1 MSKNKIKFM
10 VDRLYGNMLEL
21 IDKRQEQHSNSTFC
35 NLNREGY
42 FRGYFKD
49 LIVIVHYVNKRKE
62 TKDNFMKNNYLAK
75 SNDETVLEHT
85 EKLIKNFKILTDI
98 YPNLNVNNEL
108 LLLSCIY
115 HDLGKINI
123 NFQKSIENSSFK
135 NNSGIPH
142 GLLSLA
148 FINIKNL
155 LSKFEFSDVKALICS
170 VALHH
175 ERDFSQITKK
185 DYSSEIEKMNLEI
198 KNFNFALEKLKKFFT
213 ETSGRKIELFP
224 DFFNDG
230 KLKKLSSK
238 FYKIGERP
246 YSKNDYETFKK
257 FVMLKG
263 LLNRIDYASSAYIE
277 IEKENNFLE
286 EELENFKKKK
296 LKISEWNKM
305 QKFMAKNR
313 ENNVVLKAQTGL
325 GKTEAGLLWIGN
337 SKGFFTLPLRS
348 SVNLIFERLTKQI
361 VSYGNENKIGLLRS
375 GFKNVYIE
383 NFDGNESEILKYMTS
398 TRQFSLPLTVCTIDQ
413 LLDFVFKAAGFEM
426 KLATLSYSKIVIDEI
441 QMYSPELTGYLIYG
455 LKQITEFGGKFSVI
469 TATFPPSINHFLKK
483 LKIDFIESENFIENK
498 IRHSVKVLDEEI
510 NTEFI
515 DKIYQKNKNLKI
527 LVVCNTIKKANEIY
541 EKLNNIGIANI
552 NLIHSRFI
560 NSDRKKKDKEIFE
573 FANSEGSGIWIGT
586 QVIEASLDIDFDILI
601 TELSDLNGLFQ
612 RMGRCYRKR
621 KFDGTTGK
629 YNCFVFS
636 KKCSGTFG
644 EYSIIDKEIHK
655 KSKEALNEV
664 DGSLSENH
672 KILLIEKTYSYE
684 SLKNT
689 KYFETIEK
697 TINFL
702 ENLLS
707 EYSMSGKEAQKKL
720 RNIFNEDIIPL
731 KIFNENKEKIFKN
744 KKILN
749 QKFENLSEEDKKKKI
764 IEKIK
769 AKEVIENFKVSV
781 PAYLLKNRKIEI
793 FWLNNYEKLKI
804 VDCKYTYEKGA
815 EF

>member
-1 MSKNKIKFM
+1 
-10 VDRLYGNMLEL
+10 
-21 IDKRQEQHSNSTFC
+21 
-35 NLNREGY
+35 
-42 FRGYFKD
+42 
-49 LIVIVHYVNKRKE
+49 
-62 TKDNFMKNNYLAK
+62 MKNNYLAK
-75 SNDETVLEHT
+75 SNGETVLEHT

-98 YPNLNVNNEL
+98 YPNLNVNKEL

-123 NFQKSIENSSFK
+123 NFQKNIENF
-135 NNSGIPH
+135 NFNYSGITH

-148 FINIKNL
+148 FINVKNL
-155 LSKFEFSDVKALICS
+155 LMEFEISDIKALIYS

-185 DYSSEIEKMNLEI
+185 NYSVEIEKMNSEV
-198 KNFNFALEKLKKFFT
+198 KNFNFVLEKLEKLFFEISGKKI
-213 ETSGRKIELFP
+213 KLFP
-224 DFFNDG
+224 DVFNDE

-238 FYKIGERP
+238 FYKLGERP
-246 YSKNDYETFKK
+246 YSMNNYEIFKK

-277 IEKENNFLE
+277 VEKKNDFLE
-286 EELENFKKKK
+286 EELENFKLKI
-296 LKISEWNKM
+296 LKISEWNAM
-305 QKFMAKNR
+305 QQFMIKNR
-313 ENNVVLKAQTGL
+313 KKNVILKAQTGL
-325 GKTEAGLLWIGN
+325 GKTEAALLWIGN
-337 SKGFFTLPLRS
+337 SKGFFTLPLKS
-348 SVNLIFERLTKQI
+348 ATNSIFERLTKQI
-361 VSYGNENKIGLLRS
+361 VSSGNKSKIGLLHS

-383 NFDGNESEILKYMTS
+383 NSDGSENEILNYTTS
-398 TRQFSLPLTVCTIDQ
+398 TRQFSLPVTICTIDQ
-413 LLDFVFKAAGFEM
+413 LFDFVFKAAGFEM
-426 KLATLSYSKIVIDEI
+426 KLATLSYSKTVIDEI
-441 QMYSPELTGYLIYG
+441 QMYSPELISFLLYG

-469 TATFPPSINHFLKK
+469 TATFPPVLNFFLKK
-483 LKIDFIESENFIENK
+483 LKIDFIESENFIEDK

-510 NTEFI
+510 NDGFI

-527 LVVCNTIKKANEIY
+527 LVVCNTIKKASEIY
-541 EKLNNIGIANI
+541 EKLNEMKNVNI

-573 FANSEGSGIWIGT
+573 FASSSESGIWIGT
-586 QVIEASLDIDFDILI
+586 QVVEASLDIDFDILI

-621 KFDGTTGK
+621 EFDQKTGE

-644 EYSIIDKEIHK
+644 EYSIVDKEIHK
-655 KSKEALNEV
+655 KSKEALNKV
-664 DGSLSENH
+664 DKFLSESH
-672 KILLIEKTYSYE
+672 KISLIEKTYSYE

-707 EYSMSGKEAQKKL
+707 EYSMTGREAQKKL

-731 KIFNENKEKIFKN
+731 KIFEKN
-744 KKILN
+744 KDEFLKSREIIN
-749 QKFENLSEEDKKKKI
+749 QKFENLKTEDKKKMI
-764 IEKIK
+764 IKKMK
-769 AKEVIENFKVSV
+769 AKEMLEGFKVSV
-781 PAYLLKNRKIEI
+781 PAYLLKDRETE
-793 FWLNNYEKLKI
+793 FFHLSEHESLKI

>member
-1 MSKNKIKFM
+1 
-10 VDRLYGNMLEL
+10 
-21 IDKRQEQHSNSTFC
+21 
-35 NLNREGY
+35 
-42 FRGYFKD
+42 
-49 LIVIVHYVNKRKE
+49 
-62 TKDNFMKNNYLAK
+62 MKNNYLAK
-75 SNDETVLEHT
+75 SNGETVLEHT

-98 YPNLNVNNEL
+98 YPNLNVNKEL

-123 NFQKSIENSSFK
+123 NFQKNIENFAF
-135 NNSGIPH
+135 NNYSGIMH

-148 FINIKNL
+148 FINVEKL
-155 LSKFEFSDVKALICS
+155 LTEFEISDVKALIYS

-185 DYSSEIEKMNLEI
+185 DYSSEIKKMNIEV
-198 KNFNFALEKLKKFFT
+198 KNFTPTLEKLKKIFT
-213 ETSGRKIELFP
+213 KETGRKIELF
-224 DFFNDG
+224 NG
-230 KLKKLSSK
+230 EKLKKLSSK
-238 FYKIGERP
+238 FYKLGERL
-246 YSKNDYETFKK
+246 YSSDDYETFKK

-305 QKFMAKNR
+305 QKFMIKNK
-313 ENNVVLKAQTGL
+313 EKNVILKAQTGL

-348 SVNLIFERLTKQI
+348 ATNSIFERLTNQI
-361 VSYGNENKIGLLRS
+361 ISAKNKRKIGLLHS
-375 GFKNVYIE
+375 NFKDAYIE
-383 NFDGNESEILKYMTS
+383 NCNGNEIEILKYITS
-398 TRQFSLPLTVCTIDQ
+398 TRQFSIPITICTVDQ
-413 LLDFVFKAAGFEM
+413 LFDFVFKSAGFEM

-441 QMYSPELTGYLIYG
+441 QMYSPELAGYLVYG
-455 LKQITEFGGKFSVI
+455 LKQITEFGGKFSII
-469 TATFPPSINHFLKK
+469 TATFPPVINYFLKK

-498 IRHSVKVLDEEI
+498 IRHSAKVLDEEI
-510 NTEFI
+510 NAEFI

-541 EKLNNIGIANI
+541 EKLNETKNVNI

-560 NSDRKKKDKEIFE
+560 NSDRKKKEEEIFE
-573 FANSEGSGIWIGT
+573 FASSTKSGIWIGT
-586 QVIEASLDIDFDILI
+586 QVVEASLDIDFDVLI
-601 TELSDLNGLFQ
+601 TELSDINGLFQ

-621 KFDGTTGK
+621 KFDKKTGE
-629 YNCFVFS
+629 YNCFLFS

-644 EYSIIDKEIHK
+644 EYSIVDKEIHK

-707 EYSMSGKEAQKKL
+707 EYSMSGKEARKRL
-720 RNIFNEDIIPL
+720 RKIFNEDIIPL
-731 KIFNENKEKIFKN
+731 KIFKENKEKILKN

-769 AKEVIENFKVSV
+769 AKEVIENLKVSV
-781 PAYLLKNRKIEI
+781 PSYLLKDREIEI

>member
-1 MSKNKIKFM
+1 
-10 VDRLYGNMLEL
+10 
-21 IDKRQEQHSNSTFC
+21 
-35 NLNREGY
+35 
-42 FRGYFKD
+42 
-49 LIVIVHYVNKRKE
+49 
-62 TKDNFMKNNYLAK
+62 MKNNYFAK
-75 SNDETVLEHT
+75 SNKETILEHT

-98 YPNLNVNNEL
+98 YSDLNVDKKL

-123 NFQKSIENSSFK
+123 NFQKNIENFNSS
-135 NNSGIPH
+135 NYSGITH
-142 GLLSLA
+142 GLLSLS
-148 FINIKNL
+148 FINAEKL
-155 LSKFEFSDVKALICS
+155 LLEFEISDIKALIYS

-175 ERDFSQITKK
+175 ERDFSQVTKK
-185 DYSSEIEKMNLEI
+185 DYSSEIDEMNLEV
-198 KNFNFALEKLKKFFT
+198 KNFNPALEKLKKIFM

-224 DFFNDG
+224 DIFNE

-238 FYKIGERP
+238 FYKLGERP
-246 YSKNDYETFKK
+246 YSMNDYEIFKK

-263 LLNRIDYASSAYIE
+263 LLNRIDYAASAYVE
-277 IEKENNFLE
+277 VEKKNDFLE

-305 QKFMAKNR
+305 QKFMAKNKER
-313 ENNVVLKAQTGL
+313 NVILKAQTGL
-325 GKTEAGLLWIGN
+325 GKTEAGFLWIGN
-337 SKGFFTLPLRS
+337 GKGFFTLPLKS
-348 SVNLIFERLTKQI
+348 ATNSIFERLTNQI
-361 VSYGNENKIGLLRS
+361 ISTENKRKIGLLHS
-375 GFKNVYIE
+375 NFKDVYIE
-383 NFDGNESEILKYMTS
+383 NYDGNESEILKYITS
-398 TRQFSLPLTVCTIDQ
+398 TRQFSLPIAICTIDQ
-413 LLDFVFKAAGFEM
+413 LFDFVFKAAGFEM

-441 QMYSPELTGYLIYG
+441 QMYSPELTGYLLFG

-469 TATFPPSINHFLKK
+469 TATFPPVLNHFLKK
-483 LKIDFIESENFIENK
+483 LKIDFIESENFIEDK
-498 IRHSVKVLDEEI
+498 IRHSVKVLDEEM
-510 NTEFI
+510 NAEFI

-541 EKLNNIGIANI
+541 EKLNETKNVNI

-560 NSDRKKKDKEIFE
+560 NSDRKKKEEEIFE
-573 FANSEGSGIWIGT
+573 FASSTESGIWIGT
-586 QVIEASLDIDFDILI
+586 QVIEVSLDIDFDILI

-621 KFDGTTGK
+621 EFDQKTGE

-644 EYSIIDKEIHK
+644 EYSIVDKEIHI
-655 KSKEALNEV
+655 KSKDALNEV
-664 DGSLSENH
+664 DRLLSENH
-672 KILLIEKTYSYE
+672 KISLIEKTYSYE

-707 EYSMSGKEAQKKL
+707 EYSMTGREAQKKL

-731 KIFNENKEKIFKN
+731 KIFEENKEKFLKSKEI
-744 KKILN
+744 IN
-749 QKFENLSEEDKKKKI
+749 QKTEIFNEGDKKKKV
-764 IEKIK
+764 IEKLK

-781 PAYLLKNRKIEI
+781 PAYLLKDREIE
-793 FWLNNYEKLKI
+793 FFQLSDYETLKI
-804 VDCKYTYEKGA
+804 VDCKYTYEKGV

>member
-1 MSKNKIKFM
+1 
-10 VDRLYGNMLEL
+10 
-21 IDKRQEQHSNSTFC
+21 
-35 NLNREGY
+35 
-42 FRGYFKD
+42 
-49 LIVIVHYVNKRKE
+49 
-62 TKDNFMKNNYLAK
+62 MKNNYLAK
-75 SNDETVLEHT
+75 SNKETILEHT

-98 YPNLNVNNEL
+98 YSNLNVNKEL

-123 NFQKSIENSSFK
+123 NFQKNIENLNSS
-135 NNSGIPH
+135 NYSGIMH
-142 GLLSLA
+142 GLLSLS
-148 FINIKNL
+148 FINVEKL
-155 LSKFEFSDVKALICS
+155 LLEFEISDIKALIYS

-185 DYSSEIEKMNLEI
+185 NYSVEIEKMNSEV
-198 KNFNFALEKLKKFFT
+198 KNFNFVLEKLEKLFFEISGKKIKLFPDIFNDEKLKK
-213 ETSGRKIELFP
+213 LP
-224 DFFNDG
+224 
-230 KLKKLSSK
+230 SK
-238 FYKIGERP
+238 FYKLGERP
-246 YSKNDYETFKK
+246 YSMNDYEIFKK

-277 IEKENNFLE
+277 IEKKNNFLE
-286 EELENFKKKK
+286 EELENFKKK
-296 LKISEWNKM
+296 LKIFEWNKM
-305 QKFMAKNR
+305 QQFMVENR
-313 ENNVVLKAQTGL
+313 KRNVILKAQTGL
-325 GKTEAGLLWIGN
+325 GKTEAALLWIGN

-348 SVNLIFERLTKQI
+348 ATNSIFERLTNQI
-361 VSYGNENKIGLLRS
+361 ISTENKRKIGLLHS
-375 GFKNVYIE
+375 NFKDAYIE
-383 NFDGNESEILKYMTS
+383 NCGGNESEILKYITS
-398 TRQFSLPLTVCTIDQ
+398 TRQFSLAITICTIDQ
-413 LLDFVFKAAGFEM
+413 LFDFVFKAAGFEM

-441 QMYSPELTGYLIYG
+441 QMYSPELTGYLLFG

-469 TATFPPSINHFLKK
+469 TATFPPVLSYFLKK
-483 LKIDFIESENFIENK
+483 LKINFIESENFIEDK
-498 IRHSVKVLDEEI
+498 IRHSVKVLDEEMSA
-510 NTEFI
+510 EFI

-541 EKLNNIGIANI
+541 EKLNETKNVNI

-573 FANSEGSGIWIGT
+573 FASSTESGIWIGT
-586 QVIEASLDIDFDILI
+586 QVIEASLDIDFDVLI

-621 KFDGTTGK
+621 EFDKKTGE

-636 KKCSGTFG
+636 KRCSGTFG
-644 EYSIIDKEIHK
+644 EYSIVDKEIHK
-655 KSKEALNEV
+655 KSKEALNETNGLL
-664 DGSLSENH
+664 DESH
-672 KILLIEKTYSYE
+672 KIELIEKTYSYE

-702 ENLLS
+702 DNLLS
-707 EYSMSGKEAQKKL
+707 EYSMTGREAQKKL

-731 KIFNENKEKIFKN
+731 KIFEENKEKILKS
-744 KKILN
+744 KEMIN
-749 QKFENLSEEDKKKKI
+749 QKFENLNEEAKKKKI

-781 PAYLLKNRKIEI
+781 PAYLLKDRKTE
-793 FWLNNYEKLKI
+793 FFQLSDYETLKI
-804 VDCKYTYEKGA
+804 VNCKYTYEKGV

>member
-1 MSKNKIKFM
+1 
-10 VDRLYGNMLEL
+10 
-21 IDKRQEQHSNSTFC
+21 
-35 NLNREGY
+35 
-42 FRGYFKD
+42 
-49 LIVIVHYVNKRKE
+49 
-62 TKDNFMKNNYLAK
+62 MKNNYLAK
-75 SNDETVLEHT
+75 SNGETVLEHT

-98 YPNLNVNNEL
+98 YSDLNIDKEL

-123 NFQKSIENSSFK
+123 NFQRSIENSSFK
-135 NNSGIPH
+135 DNSGIPH

-155 LSKFEFSDVKALICS
+155 LSKFEFSDVKALIYS

-175 ERDFSQITKK
+175 ERDFSLVAKK
-185 DYSSEIEKMNLEI
+185 DYSSEIDEMNLEV
-198 KNFNFALEKLKKFFT
+198 KNFTPTLEKLKKIFT
-213 ETSGRKIELFP
+213 EATGRKIELF
-224 DFFNDG
+224 NDE

-238 FYKIGERP
+238 FYKLGERP
-246 YSKNDYETFKK
+246 YSMNDYEIFKK

-277 IEKENNFLE
+277 VEEKNNFLKK
-286 EELENFKKKK
+286 ELENFK
-296 LKISEWNKM
+296 LKILKILEWNEM
-305 QKFMAKNR
+305 QRFMMKNR
-313 ENNVVLKAQTGL
+313 KRNVILKAQTGL
-325 GKTEAGLLWIGN
+325 GKTEAALLWIGD
-337 SKGFFTLPLRS
+337 SKGFFTLPLKS
-348 SVNLIFERLTKQI
+348 ATNSIFERLINQI
-361 VSYGNENKIGLLRS
+361 ISTENKRKIGLLHS
-375 GFKNVYIE
+375 NFKDVYVE
-383 NFDGNESEILKYMTS
+383 NYDGNESEILKYITS
-398 TRQFSLPLTVCTIDQ
+398 TRQFSLAITICTIDQ
-413 LLDFVFKAAGFEM
+413 LFDFVFKAAGFEM
-426 KLATLSYSKIVIDEI
+426 KLATLSYSKTVIDEI
-441 QMYSPELTGYLIYG
+441 QMYSPELMGYLLYG

-469 TATFPPSINHFLKK
+469 TATFPPVLNHFLKK
-483 LKIDFIESENFIENK
+483 LKIDFIESENFIEDK
-498 IRHSVKVLDEEI
+498 IRHSVKVLDEEMSA
-510 NTEFI
+510 EFI

-541 EKLNNIGIANI
+541 EKLNETKNVNI

-560 NSDRKKKDKEIFE
+560 NSDRKKKEEEIFE
-573 FANSEGSGIWIGT
+573 FASSTKSGIWIGT
-586 QVIEASLDIDFDILI
+586 QVVEVSLDIDFDVLI

-621 KFDGTTGK
+621 EFDGFTGK

-644 EYSIIDKEIHK
+644 EYSIVDKEIHK
-655 KSKEALNEV
+655 KSKEALNETNGLL
-664 DGSLSENH
+664 DESH
-672 KILLIEKTYSYE
+672 KIELIEKTYSYE

-707 EYSMSGKEAQKKL
+707 EYSMTGREAKKKL

-731 KIFNENKEKIFKN
+731 KIFEENKEKILKI
-744 KKILN
+744 KQILN
-749 QKFENLSEEDKKKKI
+749 QKFENLSEETKKKKI

-769 AKEVIENFKVSV
+769 AKEIVEGFKVSV
-781 PAYLLKNRKIEI
+781 PAYLLKDREIE
-793 FWLNNYEKLKI
+793 FFQLSDYETLKI
-804 VDCKYTYEKGA
+804 VDCKYTYEKGV

>member
-1 MSKNKIKFM
+1 
-10 VDRLYGNMLEL
+10 
-21 IDKRQEQHSNSTFC
+21 
-35 NLNREGY
+35 
-42 FRGYFKD
+42 
-49 LIVIVHYVNKRKE
+49 
-62 TKDNFMKNNYLAK
+62 MKNNYFAK
-75 SNDETVLEHT
+75 TNGETVLEHT

-98 YPNLNVNNEL
+98 YSNLNVNKEL

-123 NFQKSIENSSFK
+123 NFQRSIEKSVFNDY
-135 NNSGIPH
+135 SGIMH

-148 FINIKNL
+148 FINVENL
-155 LSKFEFSDVKALICS
+155 LEEFEISDIKALIYS

-185 DYSSEIEKMNLEI
+185 DYSSEIEKMNIEV
-198 KNFNFALEKLKKFFT
+198 KNFTPTLEKLKKIFT
-213 ETSGRKIELFP
+213 EETGRKIELF
-224 DFFNDG
+224 NDK
-230 KLKKLSSK
+230 KLKKLPSK
-238 FYKIGERP
+238 FYKLGERL
-246 YSKNDYETFKK
+246 YSYDDYEIFKK

-277 IEKENNFLE
+277 VEKENDFLE
-286 EELENFKKKK
+286 EELENFKKK
-296 LKISEWNKM
+296 LKFFEWNKM
-305 QKFMAKNR
+305 QQFMAENR
-313 ENNVVLKAQTGL
+313 KRNVILKAQTGL

-337 SKGFFTLPLRS
+337 SKGFFTLPLKNATIS
-348 SVNLIFERLTKQI
+348 IFERLKNLI
-361 VSYGNENKIGLLRS
+361 ISPENKTKIGLLHS

-383 NFDGNESEILKYMTS
+383 NSDGNESEILKYMTS
-398 TRQFSLPLTVCTIDQ
+398 TRQFSLPVVVCTIDQ
-413 LLDFVFKAAGFEM
+413 LFDFVFKAAGFEM
-426 KLATLSYSKIVIDEI
+426 KLATLSYSKTVIDEI
-441 QMYSPELTGYLIYG
+441 QMYSPELISFLLYG

-469 TATFPPSINHFLKK
+469 TATFPPVLNFFLKK

-510 NTEFI
+510 NAEFI

-541 EKLNNIGIANI
+541 EKLNETKNVNI

-560 NSDRKKKDKEIFE
+560 NSDRKKKEEEIFE
-573 FANSEGSGIWIGT
+573 FASSTKSGIWIGT
-586 QVIEASLDIDFDILI
+586 QVVEASLDIDFDILI

-621 KFDGTTGK
+621 EFDKRTGE

-644 EYSIIDKEIHK
+644 EYSVVDKEIHK
-655 KSKEALNEV
+655 KSKEALNKT
-664 DGSLSENH
+664 DGLLDEKR
-672 KILLIEKTYSYE
+672 KIELIEKVYSYE

-702 ENLLS
+702 ENLLN
-707 EYSMSGKEAQKKL
+707 EYSMSGKEAKKKL
-720 RNIFNEDIIPL
+720 RNIFNENIIPL
-731 KIFNENKEKIFKN
+731 KIFKENKEKILKS
-744 KKILN
+744 KQILN
-749 QKFENLSEEDKKKKI
+749 QKFENLSEEDKKKRI

-781 PAYLLKNRKIEI
+781 PSYFLKDKEIEV
-793 FWLNNYEKLKI
+793 FWLNSYEKLKI

>member
-1 MSKNKIKFM
+1 
-10 VDRLYGNMLEL
+10 
-21 IDKRQEQHSNSTFC
+21 
-35 NLNREGY
+35 
-42 FRGYFKD
+42 
-49 LIVIVHYVNKRKE
+49 
-62 TKDNFMKNNYLAK
+62 MKNNYLAK
-75 SNDETVLEHT
+75 SNSETILEHT

-98 YPNLNVNNEL
+98 YSDLNVDKEL

-123 NFQKSIENSSFK
+123 NFQRSIEKSIFNDY
-135 NNSGIPH
+135 SGIPH
-142 GLLSLA
+142 GLLSLS
-148 FINIKNL
+148 FINAEKL
-155 LSKFEFSDVKALICS
+155 LLEFEISDIKALIYS

-185 DYSSEIEKMNLEI
+185 DYSSEIEKMNLEV
-198 KNFNFALEKLKKFFT
+198 KGFNFALEKLKKIFT
-213 ETSGRKIELFP
+213 KETGRKMELF
-224 DFFNDG
+224 NDE

-238 FYKIGERP
+238 IYKLGERL
-246 YSKNDYETFKK
+246 YSSNDYEMFKK

-286 EELENFKKKK
+286 EELENFKKK
-296 LKISEWNKM
+296 LKIFEWNKM
-305 QKFMAKNR
+305 QQFMVENR
-313 ENNVVLKAQTGL
+313 KRNVILKAQTGL

-337 SKGFFTLPLRS
+337 SKGFFTLPLKS
-348 SVNLIFERLTKQI
+348 ATDSIFERLKNI
-361 VSYGNENKIGLLRS
+361 IISPENKSKIGLLHS

-383 NFDGNESEILKYMTS
+383 NSDGNESEILKYMTS
-398 TRQFSLPLTVCTIDQ
+398 TRQFSLPVVVCTIDQ
-413 LLDFVFKAAGFEM
+413 LFDFVFKAAGFEM
-426 KLATLSYSKIVIDEI
+426 KLATLSYSKIIIDEI

-455 LKQITEFGGKFSVI
+455 LKQITEFDGKFSII
-469 TATFPPSINHFLKK
+469 TATFPPVINHFLKK
-483 LKIDFIESENFIENK
+483 LKIDFIESENFVEDK
-498 IRHSVKVLDEEI
+498 IRHGVKVLDEEM
-510 NTEFI
+510 NAELI

-541 EKLNNIGIANI
+541 EKLNEMKNVNI

-573 FANSEGSGIWIGT
+573 FASLSKNGIWIGT
-586 QVIEASLDIDFDILI
+586 QVVEASLDVDFDILI

-621 KFDGTTGK
+621 EFDKKTGE

-644 EYSIIDKEIHK
+644 EYSFVDKEIHK
-655 KSKEALNEV
+655 KSKEALNKT
-664 DGSLSENH
+664 DGLLDEKR
-672 KILLIEKTYSYE
+672 KIELIEKVYSYE

-707 EYSMSGKEAQKKL
+707 EYSMSNKEAKKKL
-720 RNIFNEDIIPL
+720 RKIFNEDIIPL
-731 KIFNENKEKIFKN
+731 KIFKENKEKILKN

-749 QKFENLSEEDKKKKI
+749 QRFENLSEEDKKKKI

-781 PAYLLKNRKIEI
+781 PSYLLKDREIEI

>member
-1 MSKNKIKFM
+1 
-10 VDRLYGNMLEL
+10 
-21 IDKRQEQHSNSTFC
+21 
-35 NLNREGY
+35 
-42 FRGYFKD
+42 
-49 LIVIVHYVNKRKE
+49 
-62 TKDNFMKNNYLAK
+62 MKNNYLAK
-75 SNDETVLEHT
+75 SNGETVLVHT

-98 YPNLNVNNEL
+98 YPNLNVNKEL

-123 NFQKSIENSSFK
+123 NFQRSIENSSFK
-135 NNSGIPH
+135 DNSGIPH

-148 FINIKNL
+148 FINVKNL
-155 LSKFEFSDVKALICS
+155 LMEFEISDIKALIYS

-175 ERDFSQITKK
+175 ERDFSKITKK
-185 DYSSEIEKMNLEI
+185 DYANEIEKMNIEV
-198 KNFNFALEKLKKFFT
+198 KNFNPALEKLKKIFM

-224 DFFNDG
+224 DIFNE

-238 FYKIGERP
+238 FYKIGERS
-246 YSKNDYETFKK
+246 YSSNDYEIFKK

-263 LLNRIDYASSAYIE
+263 LLNRIDYAASAYVE
-277 IEKENNFLE
+277 VEKKNDFLE
-286 EELENFKKKK
+286 KELENFKKK
-296 LKISEWNKM
+296 LKIFEWNKM
-305 QKFMAKNR
+305 QQFMV
-313 ENNVVLKAQTGL
+313 ENKKRNIILKAQTGL

-337 SKGFFTLPLRS
+337 SKGFFTLSLKS
-348 SVNLIFERLTKQI
+348 ATNSIFERLTNQI
-361 VSYGNENKIGLLRS
+361 ISTENKRKIGLLHS
-375 GFKNVYIE
+375 DFKDVYIE
-383 NFDGNESEILKYMTS
+383 NYDGNESEILKYMTS
-398 TRQFSLPLTVCTIDQ
+398 TRQFSLPVTICTIDQ
-413 LLDFVFKAAGFEM
+413 LFDFVFKAAGFEM
-426 KLATLSYSKIVIDEI
+426 KLATLSYSKTVIDEI
-441 QMYSPELTGYLIYG
+441 QMYSPELISFLLYG
-455 LKQITEFGGKFSVI
+455 LKQIAEFGGRFSVI
-469 TATFPPSINHFLKK
+469 TATFPPVLNFFLKK

-510 NTEFI
+510 NAEFI

-541 EKLNNIGIANI
+541 EKLNETKNVNI

-560 NSDRKKKDKEIFE
+560 NSDRKKKEEEIFE
-573 FANSEGSGIWIGT
+573 FASSTKSGIWIGT
-586 QVIEASLDIDFDILI
+586 QVVEASLDIDFDILI

-621 KFDGTTGK
+621 EFDKRTGE

-644 EYSIIDKEIHK
+644 EYSIVDKEIHI
-655 KSKEALNEV
+655 KSKDALNEI
-664 DGSLSENH
+664 DRLLSENH
-672 KILLIEKTYSYE
+672 KIALIEKTYSYE

-702 ENLLS
+702 DNLLS
-707 EYSMSGKEAQKKL
+707 EYSMTGREAQKKL

-731 KIFNENKEKIFKN
+731 KIFEENKEKILKS
-744 KKILN
+744 KEMIN
-749 QKFENLSEEDKKKKI
+749 QKFENLNEEAKKKKI

-781 PAYLLKNRKIEI
+781 PAYLLKDRKTE
-793 FWLNNYEKLKI
+793 FFQLSDYETLKI
-804 VDCKYTYEKGA
+804 VNCKYTYEKGV

>member
-1 MSKNKIKFM
+1 
-10 VDRLYGNMLEL
+10 
-21 IDKRQEQHSNSTFC
+21 
-35 NLNREGY
+35 
-42 FRGYFKD
+42 
-49 LIVIVHYVNKRKE
+49 
-62 TKDNFMKNNYLAK
+62 MKNNYLAK
-75 SNDETVLEHT
+75 SNGETVLEHT

-98 YPNLNVNNEL
+98 YSDLNIDKEL

-123 NFQKSIENSSFK
+123 NFQKSIENFAF
-135 NNSGIPH
+135 NNYSGIMH

-148 FINIKNL
+148 FINVENL
-155 LSKFEFSDVKALICS
+155 LPEFEISDIKALIYS

-175 ERDFSQITKK
+175 ERDFSLVAKK
-185 DYSSEIEKMNLEI
+185 DYSSEIDEMNLEV
-198 KNFNFALEKLKKFFT
+198 KNFTPTLEKLKKIFT
-213 ETSGRKIELFP
+213 EATGRKIELF
-224 DFFNDG
+224 NDE

-238 FYKIGERP
+238 FYKLGERP
-246 YSKNDYETFKK
+246 YSMNDYEIFKK

-263 LLNRIDYASSAYIE
+263 LLNRIDYAASAYVE
-277 IEKENNFLE
+277 VEKKNDFLE

-305 QKFMAKNR
+305 QKFMAKNKER
-313 ENNVVLKAQTGL
+313 NVILKAQTGL
-325 GKTEAGLLWIGN
+325 GKTEAALLWIGD
-337 SKGFFTLPLRS
+337 SKGFFTLPLKS
-348 SVNLIFERLTKQI
+348 ATNSIFERLTNQI
-361 VSYGNENKIGLLRS
+361 ISTENKRKIGLLHS
-375 GFKNVYIE
+375 NFKDAYIE
-383 NFDGNESEILKYMTS
+383 NYDGNESEILKYITS
-398 TRQFSLPLTVCTIDQ
+398 TRQFSLAITICTVDQ
-413 LLDFVFKAAGFEM
+413 LFDFVFKAAGFEM
-426 KLATLSYSKIVIDEI
+426 KLATLSYSKTVIDEI
-441 QMYSPELTGYLIYG
+441 QMYSPELMGYLLYG

-469 TATFPPSINHFLKK
+469 TATFPPILNYFLKK

-510 NTEFI
+510 NAEFI

-541 EKLNNIGIANI
+541 EKLNNMGIANI

-560 NSDRKKKDKEIFE
+560 NSDRKKKEEEIFE
-573 FANSEGSGIWIGT
+573 FASSTKSGIWIGT
-586 QVIEASLDIDFDILI
+586 QVVEASLDIDFDVLI

-621 KFDGTTGK
+621 EFDKKTGE

-636 KKCSGTFG
+636 KRCSGTLG
-644 EYSIIDKEIHK
+644 EYSIVDKEIHK
-655 KSKEALNEV
+655 KSKEALNKV
-664 DGSLSENH
+664 DKFLSESH
-672 KILLIEKTYSYE
+672 KISLIEKVYSYE

-707 EYSMSGKEAQKKL
+707 EYSMTGREAQKKL

-731 KIFNENKEKIFKN
+731 KIFEENKEKFLKSKEI
-744 KKILN
+744 IN
-749 QKFENLSEEDKKKKI
+749 QKTEIFNEGDKKKKV
-764 IEKIK
+764 IEKLK

-781 PAYLLKNRKIEI
+781 PAYLLKDREIE
-793 FWLNNYEKLKI
+793 FFQLSDYETLKI
-804 VDCKYTYEKGA
+804 VDCKYTYEKGV

>member
-1 MSKNKIKFM
+1 
-10 VDRLYGNMLEL
+10 
-21 IDKRQEQHSNSTFC
+21 
-35 NLNREGY
+35 
-42 FRGYFKD
+42 
-49 LIVIVHYVNKRKE
+49 
-62 TKDNFMKNNYLAK
+62 MKNNYLAK
-75 SNDETVLEHT
+75 SNGETVLEHT

-98 YPNLNVNNEL
+98 YPNLNVNKEL
-108 LLLSCIY
+108 LLLFCIY

-123 NFQKSIENSSFK
+123 NFQKNIENFAF
-135 NNSGIPH
+135 NNYSGIMH

-148 FINIKNL
+148 FINVEKL
-155 LSKFEFSDVKALICS
+155 LTEFEISDVKALIYS

-185 DYSSEIEKMNLEI
+185 DYSSEIEKMNIEV
-198 KNFNFALEKLKKFFT
+198 KNFIPTLEKLKRIFT
-213 ETSGRKIELFP
+213 EETGRKIELF
-224 DFFNDG
+224 NDE
-230 KLKKLSSK
+230 KLKKLPSK
-238 FYKIGERP
+238 FYKLGERL
-246 YSKNDYETFKK
+246 YSYDDYEIFKK

-277 IEKENNFLE
+277 VEKENDFLE
-286 EELENFKKKK
+286 KELENFKKK
-296 LKISEWNKM
+296 LKIFEWNKM
-305 QKFMAKNR
+305 QQFMVENR
-313 ENNVVLKAQTGL
+313 KRNVILKAQTGL

-337 SKGFFTLPLRS
+337 SKGFFTLPLKNATIS
-348 SVNLIFERLTKQI
+348 IFERLKNLI
-361 VSYGNENKIGLLRS
+361 ISPENKTKIGLLHS

-383 NFDGNESEILKYMTS
+383 NSDGNESEILKYMTS
-398 TRQFSLPLTVCTIDQ
+398 TRQFSLPVVVCTIDQ
-413 LLDFVFKAAGFEM
+413 LFDFVFKAAGFEM
-426 KLATLSYSKIVIDEI
+426 KLATLSYSKTVIDEI
-441 QMYSPELTGYLIYG
+441 QMYSPELAGFLLYG

-469 TATFPPSINHFLKK
+469 TATFPTVLCYFLKK
-483 LKIDFIESENFIENK
+483 LKIDFIESENFVEDK
-498 IRHSVKVLDEEI
+498 IRHSVKMLDEEI
-510 NTEFI
+510 NAEFI
-515 DKIYQKNKNLKI
+515 DKIYQKNKNVKI

-541 EKLNNIGIANI
+541 EKLNNMGIVNI

-573 FANSEGSGIWIGT
+573 FSSSTKNGIWIGT
-586 QVIEASLDIDFDILI
+586 QVVEASLDIDFDILI
-601 TELSDLNGLFQ
+601 TELSDINGLFQ

-621 KFDGTTGK
+621 EFDQKIGE

-664 DGSLSENH
+664 DGLLSENH

-707 EYSMSGKEAQKKL
+707 EYSMSGKEARKRL
-720 RNIFNEDIIPL
+720 RKIFNEDIIPL

-749 QKFENLSEEDKKKKI
+749 QKFENLSEEDKKKKV

-781 PAYLLKNRKIEI
+781 PSYLLKDREIEI

-804 VDCKYTYEKGA
+804 VNCKYTYEKGA

>member
-1 MSKNKIKFM
+1 
-10 VDRLYGNMLEL
+10 
-21 IDKRQEQHSNSTFC
+21 
-35 NLNREGY
+35 
-42 FRGYFKD
+42 
-49 LIVIVHYVNKRKE
+49 
-62 TKDNFMKNNYLAK
+62 MKNNYLAK
-75 SNDETVLEHT
+75 SNKETILEHT

-98 YPNLNVNNEL
+98 YSNLNVNKEL

-123 NFQKSIENSSFK
+123 NFQKNIENLNSS
-135 NNSGIPH
+135 NYSGIMH
-142 GLLSLA
+142 GLLSLS
-148 FINIKNL
+148 FINVEKL
-155 LSKFEFSDVKALICS
+155 LLEFEISDIKALIYS

-185 DYSSEIEKMNLEI
+185 NYSVEIEKMNSEV
-198 KNFNFALEKLKKFFT
+198 KNFNFVLEKLEKLFFEISGKKI
-213 ETSGRKIELFP
+213 KLFP
-224 DFFNDG
+224 DVFNG
-230 KLKKLSSK
+230 EKLKKLSSK
-238 FYKIGERP
+238 FYKLGERP
-246 YSKNDYETFKK
+246 YSMNDYEIFKK

-277 IEKENNFLE
+277 IEKKNDFLG
-286 EELENFKKKK
+286 EELENFKKK
-296 LKISEWNKM
+296 LKIFEWNKM
-305 QKFMAKNR
+305 QRFMVENR
-313 ENNVVLKAQTGL
+313 KQNVVLKAQTGL

-337 SKGFFTLPLRS
+337 SKGFFTLPLKS
-348 SVNLIFERLTKQI
+348 ATNSIFERLTKQI
-361 VSYGNENKIGLLRS
+361 VSSGNKSKIGLLHS

-383 NFDGNESEILKYMTS
+383 NYDGNESEILKYITS
-398 TRQFSLPLTVCTIDQ
+398 TRQFSLPITICTIDQ
-413 LLDFVFKAAGFEM
+413 LFDFVFKAAGFEM

-441 QMYSPELTGYLIYG
+441 QMYSPELAGYLLFG
-455 LKQITEFGGKFSVI
+455 LKQITEFGGKFSII
-469 TATFPPSINHFLKK
+469 TATFPLVFCYFLKK
-483 LKIDFIESENFIENK
+483 LKIDFIESENFVEDK
-498 IRHSVKVLDEEI
+498 IRHSVKVLDEEMSA
-510 NTEFI
+510 EFI

-541 EKLNNIGIANI
+541 EKLNETKNVNI

-573 FANSEGSGIWIGT
+573 FSSSFKSGIWIGT
-586 QVIEASLDIDFDILI
+586 QVVEVSLDIDFDILI

-621 KFDGTTGK
+621 EFDQKTGE

-644 EYSIIDKEIHK
+644 EYSIVDKEIHI
-655 KSKEALNEV
+655 KSKDALNEV
-664 DGSLSENH
+664 DRLLSENH
-672 KILLIEKTYSYE
+672 KISLIEKTYSYE

-707 EYSMSGKEAQKKL
+707 EYSMTGREAQKKL

-731 KIFNENKEKIFKN
+731 KIFEENKDEFLKSREI
-744 KKILN
+744 IN
-749 QKFENLSEEDKKKKI
+749 QKFENLKTEDKKKMI
-764 IEKIK
+764 IKKMK
-769 AKEVIENFKVSV
+769 AKEMLEGFKVSV
-781 PAYLLKNRKIEI
+781 PAYLLKDRETE
-793 FWLNNYEKLKI
+793 FFHLSEHESLKI

>member
-1 MSKNKIKFM
+1 
-10 VDRLYGNMLEL
+10 
-21 IDKRQEQHSNSTFC
+21 
-35 NLNREGY
+35 
-42 FRGYFKD
+42 
-49 LIVIVHYVNKRKE
+49 
-62 TKDNFMKNNYLAK
+62 MKNNYLAK
-75 SNDETVLEHT
+75 SNGETVLEHT
-85 EKLIKNFKILTDI
+85 EKLIKNFKILSDI
-98 YPNLNVNNEL
+98 YSDLNVNKDL

-123 NFQKSIENSSFK
+123 NFQKSIENFAF
-135 NNSGIPH
+135 NNYSGIMH

-148 FINIKNL
+148 FINVENL
-155 LSKFEFSDVKALICS
+155 LPEFEISDIKALIYS

-175 ERDFSQITKK
+175 ERDFSLVAKK
-185 DYSSEIEKMNLEI
+185 DYSSEIDEMNLEVE
-198 KNFNFALEKLKKFFT
+198 NFTPTLEKLKKIFT
-213 ETSGRKIELFP
+213 EATGRKIELF
-224 DFFNDG
+224 NDE

-238 FYKIGERP
+238 FYKLGERP
-246 YSKNDYETFKK
+246 YSMNNYEIFKK

-263 LLNRIDYASSAYIE
+263 LLNRIDYASSAYVE
-277 IEKENNFLE
+277 VEKKNDFLE

-305 QKFMAKNR
+305 QKFMAKNKER
-313 ENNVVLKAQTGL
+313 NVILKAQTGL
-325 GKTEAGLLWIGN
+325 GKTEAGFLWIGN
-337 SKGFFTLPLRS
+337 GKGFFTLPLKS
-348 SVNLIFERLTKQI
+348 ATNSIFERLTNQI
-361 VSYGNENKIGLLRS
+361 ISTENKRKIGLLHS
-375 GFKNVYIE
+375 NFKDVYIE
-383 NFDGNESEILKYMTS
+383 NYDGNESEILKYITS
-398 TRQFSLPLTVCTIDQ
+398 TRQFSLPIAICTIDQ
-413 LLDFVFKAAGFEM
+413 LFDFVFKAAGFEM
-426 KLATLSYSKIVIDEI
+426 KLATLSYSKTVIDEI
-441 QMYSPELTGYLIYG
+441 QMYSPELMGYLLYG

-469 TATFPPSINHFLKK
+469 TATFPPILNYFLKK

-510 NTEFI
+510 NAEFI

-541 EKLNNIGIANI
+541 EKLNNMGIANI

-560 NSDRKKKDKEIFE
+560 NSDRKKKEEEIFE
-573 FANSEGSGIWIGT
+573 FASSTKSGIWIGT
-586 QVIEASLDIDFDILI
+586 QVVEASLDIDFDVLI

-621 KFDGTTGK
+621 EFDKKTGE

-636 KKCSGTFG
+636 KRCSGTLG
-644 EYSIIDKEIHK
+644 EYSIVDKEIHK
-655 KSKEALNEV
+655 KSKEALNKV
-664 DGSLSENH
+664 DKFLSESH
-672 KILLIEKTYSYE
+672 KISLIEKVYSYE

-707 EYSMSGKEAQKKL
+707 EYSMTGREVQKKL

-731 KIFNENKEKIFKN
+731 KIFEENKEKFLKSKEI
-744 KKILN
+744 IN
-749 QKFENLSEEDKKKKI
+749 QKTEIFNEGDKKKKV
-764 IEKIK
+764 IEKLK

-781 PAYLLKNRKIEI
+781 PAYLLKDREIE
-793 FWLNNYEKLKI
+793 FFQLSDYETLKI
-804 VDCKYTYEKGA
+804 VDCKYTYEKGV

>member
-1 MSKNKIKFM
+1 
-10 VDRLYGNMLEL
+10 
-21 IDKRQEQHSNSTFC
+21 
-35 NLNREGY
+35 
-42 FRGYFKD
+42 
-49 LIVIVHYVNKRKE
+49 
-62 TKDNFMKNNYLAK
+62 MKNNYLAK
-75 SNDETVLEHT
+75 SNKETILEHT

-98 YPNLNVNNEL
+98 YLNLNVDKEL

-123 NFQKSIENSSFK
+123 NFQRSIEKSVFNDY
-135 NNSGIPH
+135 SGIMH
-142 GLLSLA
+142 GLLSLS
-148 FINIKNL
+148 FINVEKL
-155 LSKFEFSDVKALICS
+155 LLEFGFSDVKALIYS

-175 ERDFSQITKK
+175 ERDFSQVTKK
-185 DYSSEIEKMNLEI
+185 DYSSEIDKMNLEV
-198 KNFNFALEKLKKFFT
+198 KGFNFALEKLKKIFT

-224 DFFNDG
+224 DIFNNE

-238 FYKIGERP
+238 FYKLGERP
-246 YSKNDYETFKK
+246 YSMNNYEIFKK

-263 LLNRIDYASSAYIE
+263 FLNRIDYASSAYIE

-286 EELENFKKKK
+286 EELENFKLKI
-296 LKISEWNKM
+296 LKISEWNAM
-305 QKFMAKNR
+305 QQFMIKNR
-313 ENNVVLKAQTGL
+313 EKNVILKAQTGL
-325 GKTEAGLLWIGN
+325 GKTEAALLWIGN

-348 SVNLIFERLTKQI
+348 ATNSIFERLTKQI
-361 VSYGNENKIGLLRS
+361 VSSGNKSKIGLLHS

-383 NFDGNESEILKYMTS
+383 NSDRSESEILNYMTS
-398 TRQFSLPLTVCTIDQ
+398 TRQFSLPVTICTIDQ
-413 LLDFVFKAAGFEM
+413 LFDFVFKAAGFEM
-426 KLATLSYSKIVIDEI
+426 KLATLSYSKTVIDEI
-441 QMYSPELTGYLIYG
+441 QMYSPELISFLLYG
-455 LKQITEFGGKFSVI
+455 LKQITEFGGKFSII
-469 TATFPPSINHFLKK
+469 TATFPPVLCYFLKK
-483 LKIDFIESENFIENK
+483 IKIDFIESKNFIEDK

-510 NTEFI
+510 NAEFI

-527 LVVCNTIKKANEIY
+527 LVICNTIKKANEIY
-541 EKLNNIGIANI
+541 EKLNETKNVNI

-560 NSDRKKKDKEIFE
+560 NSDRKKKEEEIFE
-573 FANSEGSGIWIGT
+573 FASSTKSGIWIGT
-586 QVIEASLDIDFDILI
+586 QVVEASLDIDFDILI

-612 RMGRCYRKR
+612 RMGRCYRK
-621 KFDGTTGK
+621 KEFDKRTGE

-644 EYSIIDKEIHK
+644 EYSIVDKEIHI
-655 KSKEALNEV
+655 KSKDALNEV
-664 DGSLSENH
+664 DRLLSENH
-672 KILLIEKTYSYE
+672 KISLIEKTYSYE

-707 EYSMSGKEAQKKL
+707 EYSMTGREAQKKL

-731 KIFNENKEKIFKN
+731 KIFKENKEKILKS
-744 KKILN
+744 KQILN
-749 QKFENLSEEDKKKKI
+749 QKFENLSEEDKKKRI

-781 PAYLLKNRKIEI
+781 PPYLLKDKEIEV

>member
-1 MSKNKIKFM
+1 
-10 VDRLYGNMLEL
+10 
-21 IDKRQEQHSNSTFC
+21 
-35 NLNREGY
+35 
-42 FRGYFKD
+42 
-49 LIVIVHYVNKRKE
+49 
-62 TKDNFMKNNYLAK
+62 MKNNYLAK
-75 SNDETVLEHT
+75 SNKETILEHT

-98 YPNLNVNNEL
+98 YPNLNVDKEQ

-123 NFQKSIENSSFK
+123 NFQKKIEKSIFNDC
-135 NNSGIPH
+135 SGIMH

-155 LSKFEFSDVKALICS
+155 LSKFEFSDVKALIYS

-175 ERDFSQITKK
+175 ERDFSQVTKK
-185 DYSSEIEKMNLEI
+185 DYSSEIDKMNLEV
-198 KNFNFALEKLKKFFT
+198 KGFNFALEKLKKIFT
-213 ETSGRKIELFP
+213 EISGRKIELFP
-224 DFFNDG
+224 DIFNDE

-238 FYKIGERP
+238 FYKLGERP
-246 YSKNDYETFKK
+246 YSRNDYETFKK

-263 LLNRIDYASSAYIE
+263 LLNRIDYAASAYVE
-277 IEKENNFLE
+277 VEKKNDFLE
-286 EELENFKKKK
+286 EELEDFKLKI
-296 LKISEWNKM
+296 LKISEWNVM
-305 QKFMAKNR
+305 QSFMIKSR
-313 ENNVVLKAQTGL
+313 TRNVILKAQTGL

-348 SVNLIFERLTKQI
+348 ATNSIFERLTNQI
-361 VSYGNENKIGLLRS
+361 ILTENKRKIGLLHS
-375 GFKNVYIE
+375 NFKDAYIE
-383 NFDGNESEILKYMTS
+383 NSDGNESEILNYTTS
-398 TRQFSLPLTVCTIDQ
+398 TRQFSLPVTICTIDQ
-413 LLDFVFKAAGFEM
+413 LFDFVFKTAGFEM

-441 QMYSPELTGYLIYG
+441 QMYSPELSGYLLFG
-455 LKQITEFGGKFSVI
+455 LKQITEFGGKFSII
-469 TATFPPSINHFLKK
+469 TATFPPVFNRFLKK
-483 LKIDFIESENFIENK
+483 LKIDFIESENFIEDK
-498 IRHSVKVLDEEI
+498 IRHSIKVLDEEI
-510 NTEFI
+510 NAEFI

-541 EKLNNIGIANI
+541 EKLNETKNVNI

-560 NSDRKKKDKEIFE
+560 NSDRKKKEEQIFE
-573 FANSEGSGIWIGT
+573 FASSTKSGIWIGT
-586 QVIEASLDIDFDILI
+586 QVVEASLDIDFDILI

-621 KFDGTTGK
+621 EFDQKIGE

-644 EYSIIDKEIHK
+644 EYSIVDKEIHK
-655 KSKEALNEV
+655 KSKEVLNKT
-664 DGSLSENH
+664 DGLLDEKH
-672 KILLIEKTYSYE
+672 KIKLIEKTYSYE

-707 EYSMSGKEAQKKL
+707 EYSMSSKEAKKKL

-731 KIFNENKEKIFKN
+731 KIFKKNKEKILKN

-749 QKFENLSEEDKKKKI
+749 QKFEDLNEEDKKRKI
-764 IEKIK
+764 IEKMK
-769 AKEVIENFKVSV
+769 AKEVIESFKVSV
-781 PAYLLKNRKIEI
+781 PSYLLKDRKIEF

>member
-1 MSKNKIKFM
+1 MN
-10 VDRLYGNMLEL
+10 
-21 IDKRQEQHSNSTFC
+21 
-35 NLNREGY
+35 
-42 FRGYFKD
+42 
-49 LIVIVHYVNKRKE
+49 VNK
-62 TKDNFMKNNYLAK
+62 
-75 SNDETVLEHT
+75 H
-85 EKLIKNFKILTDI
+85 
-98 YPNLNVNNEL
+98 L

-123 NFQKSIENSSFK
+123 NFQKNIENFNFS
-135 NNSGIPH
+135 NYSGITH

-148 FINIKNL
+148 FINVEKL
-155 LSKFEFSDVKALICS
+155 LLEFGFSDVKALIYS

-185 DYSSEIEKMNLEI
+185 NYSVEIEKMNSEV
-198 KNFNFALEKLKKFFT
+198 KNFNFVLEKLEKLFF
-213 ETSGRKIELFP
+213 EISGEKIKLFP
-224 DFFNDG
+224 DVFNG
-230 KLKKLSSK
+230 EKLKKLSPK
-238 FYKIGERP
+238 FYKLGERL
-246 YSKNDYETFKK
+246 YSSNDYEMFKK

-263 LLNRIDYASSAYIE
+263 LLNRIDYAASAYVE
-277 IEKENNFLE
+277 VEKKNDFLE

-305 QKFMAKNR
+305 QKFMEKNKER
-313 ENNVVLKAQTGL
+313 NVILKAQTGL
-325 GKTEAGLLWIGN
+325 GKTEAGFLWIGN
-337 SKGFFTLPLRS
+337 SKGFFTLPLKS
-348 SVNLIFERLTKQI
+348 ATNSIFERLTKQI
-361 VSYGNENKIGLLRS
+361 VSSGNKSKIGLLHS
-375 GFKNVYIE
+375 DFKDVYIE
-383 NFDGNESEILKYMTS
+383 NYDGNESEILKYMTS
-398 TRQFSLPLTVCTIDQ
+398 TRQFSLPITICTVDQ
-413 LLDFVFKAAGFEM
+413 LFDFVFKAAGFEM

-441 QMYSPELTGYLIYG
+441 QMYSPELMGFLLYG
-455 LKQITEFGGKFSVI
+455 LNQITEFGGKFSII
-469 TATFPPSINHFLKK
+469 TATFPPLLNYFLKK

-510 NTEFI
+510 NAEFI
-515 DKIYQKNKNLKI
+515 DKIYQKNKNLKF

-541 EKLNNIGIANI
+541 EKLNNMGIANI

-560 NSDRKKKDKEIFE
+560 NSDRKKKEEEIFE
-573 FANSEGSGIWIGT
+573 FASSTKSGIWIGT
-586 QVIEASLDIDFDILI
+586 QVVEASLDIDFDILI

-644 EYSIIDKEIHK
+644 EYSIVDNEIHK
-655 KSKEALNEV
+655 KSKEALNEI
-664 DGSLSENH
+664 DGLLSENH
-672 KILLIEKTYSYE
+672 KIALIEKTYSYE
-684 SLKNT
+684 ILKNT

-707 EYSMSGKEAQKKL
+707 EYSMTGKEAQKKL

-731 KIFNENKEKIFKN
+731 KIFKENKEKILKS
-744 KKILN
+744 KGIIN
-749 QKFENLSEEDKKKKI
+749 QKTEIFNEEDKKKMI
-764 IEKIK
+764 IEKLK
-769 AKEVIENFKVSV
+769 AKEIAESFKVSV
-781 PAYLLKNRKIEI
+781 PSYLLKDREIE
-793 FWLNNYEKLKI
+793 FFQLSDYETLKI

>member
-1 MSKNKIKFM
+1 
-10 VDRLYGNMLEL
+10 
-21 IDKRQEQHSNSTFC
+21 
-35 NLNREGY
+35 
-42 FRGYFKD
+42 
-49 LIVIVHYVNKRKE
+49 
-62 TKDNFMKNNYLAK
+62 MKNNYLAK
-75 SNDETVLEHT
+75 SNGETVLEHT

-98 YPNLNVNNEL
+98 YPNLNVNKEL

-123 NFQKSIENSSFK
+123 NFQRSIENSSFK
-135 NNSGIPH
+135 DNSGIPH

-148 FINIKNL
+148 FINVKNL
-155 LSKFEFSDVKALICS
+155 LMEFEISDIKALIYS

-175 ERDFSQITKK
+175 ERDFSKITKK
-185 DYSSEIEKMNLEI
+185 DYANEIEKMNIEV
-198 KNFNFALEKLKKFFT
+198 KNFNPALEKLKKIFM

-224 DFFNDG
+224 DIFNE

-238 FYKIGERP
+238 FYKIGERS
-246 YSKNDYETFKK
+246 YSSNDYEIFKK

-263 LLNRIDYASSAYIE
+263 LLNRIDYAASAYVE
-277 IEKENNFLE
+277 VEKKNDFLE
-286 EELENFKKKK
+286 KELENFKKK
-296 LKISEWNKM
+296 LKIFEWNKM
-305 QKFMAKNR
+305 QQFMV
-313 ENNVVLKAQTGL
+313 ENKKRNIILKAQTGL

-337 SKGFFTLPLRS
+337 SKGFFTLPLKS
-348 SVNLIFERLTKQI
+348 ATNSIFERLTNQI
-361 VSYGNENKIGLLRS
+361 ISTENKRKIGLLHS
-375 GFKNVYIE
+375 DFKDVYIE
-383 NFDGNESEILKYMTS
+383 NYDGNESEILKYMTS
-398 TRQFSLPLTVCTIDQ
+398 TRQFSLPVTICTIDQ
-413 LLDFVFKAAGFEM
+413 LFDFVFKAAGFEM
-426 KLATLSYSKIVIDEI
+426 KLATLSYSKTVIDEI
-441 QMYSPELTGYLIYG
+441 QMYSPELISFLLYG
-455 LKQITEFGGKFSVI
+455 LKQIAEFGGRFSVI
-469 TATFPPSINHFLKK
+469 TATFPPVLNFFLKK

-510 NTEFI
+510 NAEFI

-541 EKLNNIGIANI
+541 EKLNETKNVNI

-560 NSDRKKKDKEIFE
+560 NSDRKKKEEEIFE
-573 FANSEGSGIWIGT
+573 FASSTKSGIWIGT
-586 QVIEASLDIDFDILI
+586 QVVEASLDIDFDILI

-621 KFDGTTGK
+621 EFDKRTGE

-644 EYSIIDKEIHK
+644 EYSIVDKEIHI
-655 KSKEALNEV
+655 KSKDALNEI
-664 DGSLSENH
+664 DRLLSENH
-672 KILLIEKTYSYE
+672 KIALIEKTYSYE

-702 ENLLS
+702 DNLLS
-707 EYSMSGKEAQKKL
+707 EYSMTGREAQKKL

-731 KIFNENKEKIFKN
+731 KIFEENKEKILKS
-744 KKILN
+744 KEMIN
-749 QKFENLSEEDKKKKI
+749 QKFENLNEEAKKKKI

-781 PAYLLKNRKIEI
+781 PAYLLKDRKTE
-793 FWLNNYEKLKI
+793 FFQLSDYETLKI
-804 VDCKYTYEKGA
+804 VNCKYTYEKGV